1 MMEQVKYIVLDV
13 DGTMTDGS
21 VYYDSLGNEFKR
33 FNIKDGLIIK
43 SASEIGMTFVVLT
56 GRKSV
61 IVEKRMNE
69 LDVSYVFQGIT
80 DKKVFLQKFF
90 SDINIP
96 LEHVAYI
103 GDDLNDMAAMD
114 ICGFVACPQ
123 DAATEIKEIADYI
136 AKNCG
141 GQGAVREIVE
151 YILKE
156 QNMWE
161 YIVEKYK

>member
-1 MMEQVKYIVLDV
+1 MEQVKYIVLDV